1 MFNSIFIEILMP
13 ITTRTYYT
21 TSSTGVSTTTS
32 TSYVDKVALTF
43 TPEASS
49 NYAIFWSA
57 VISGSSITNFNNV
70 RLRKTT
76 GTAITLQEFSIDRD
90 ELLEENALIGTVIY
104 TSSASPITES
114 FAVQFNTSVGTDTIG
129 LSDTYITALKLSD
142 ASGDTYQTNLAVTSS
157 NVNTYSSAN
166 SITVGPGNWYIIG
179 SATVNVNT
187 ITAGSRGLTGIRIYN
202 VSTTSGSMEHD
213 SWYPEAVNNYT
224 AYYGIITASV
234 ASNTTFELQLK
245 DNSAGSSSLRERTLL
260 ALRRD
265 GFSNGTSNYSVKE
278 AETFSFLANVTQ
290 VNLTASFNVEPVEKV
305 KALVIGSWVTTP
317 TSELSSQAQ
326 SNFRQD
332 GVNLFT
338 YAGQI
343 LAEGQTL
350 YDLFQNG
357 YAGVITVSSGS
368 KFDIRQGG
376 NSALLSQS
384 IKNASILVLP
394 LEEQFPTRRIRY
406 VNTDSTPGGDGTTNN
421 TTGGTRAYAS
431 LSSSLVAEKTA
442 QSNLTT
448 NDEILEI
455 RCSGTTVADTASV
468 EILSWAT
475 SPRNYILIT
484 TGSSSQKAVSPWSTS
499 RYRLSVNSGRNI
511 TSYES
516 VTIDG
521 LQLENTSG
529 TATNVIQLFDANTN
543 EATVIKNCYI
553 KADNATAINVA
564 ISENS
569 SFYAINNL
577 ISGSSLSN
585 YGMFI
590 AGDIGALPNTKY
602 YIYNNTFVGFEFEH
616 IYLSLNEVGD
626 TASIKN
632 NLFYRGYSTGEWT
645 FRTVNTSGSQIYETN
660 ASSDARAP
668 ANTSNGGTLRNRTFT
683 FENES
688 AGNYG
693 LSAADVGAKDVGTDL
708 STDIYYAFN
717 TDFDLTVRP
726 IGGSWDVGA
735 FEAPPVTTTTT
746 TAPPP
751 PPGSFFTIV
760 QVTQGSLV
768 SIQQSSA
775 VGSFVF
781 TS

>member
-21 TSSTGVSTTTS
+21 TSSTGLSTTTS
-32 TSYVDKVALTF
+32 TSYIDKVALTF

-49 NYAIFWSA
+49 TYAIFWSG

-70 RLRKTT
+70 RLHKTT
-76 GTAITLQEFSIDRD
+76 GTAVTFQEFSIDRD

-104 TSSASPITES
+104 TSSASPTEES

-142 ASGDTYQTNLAVTSS
+142 ASSDTYQTDLTVTSS
-157 NVNTYSSAN
+157 NVNTYSSVN

-187 ITAGSRGLTGIRIYN
+187 TTAGSRGLTGIRIYN
-202 VSTTSGSMEHD
+202 ASTTSGSMEHD
-213 SWYPEAVNNYT
+213 SWYPESANNFT
-224 AYYGIITASV
+224 AYYGVITASV

-265 GFSNGTSNYSVKE
+265 AFSNGTSNYSVNE
-278 AETFSFLANVTQ
+278 TETFSFLANVTQ
-290 VNLTASFNVEPVEKV
+290 VSLTASLDAEKV

-317 TSELSSQAQ
+317 TNEASSQAQ

-394 LEEQFPTRRIRY
+394 LEESFPTRRVRY

-421 TTGGTRAYAS
+421 TTGANRAYAS
-431 LSSSLVAEKTA
+431 LSSSLVEEKIV
-442 QSNLTT
+442 QSNLITG
-448 NDEILEI
+448 DETLEI
-455 RCSGTTVADTASV
+455 RCSGTTVPDTASV
-468 EILSWAT
+468 EILGWTT

-484 TGSSSQKAVSPWSTS
+484 TGSSSQRAVSPWDTN
-499 RYRLSVNSGRNI
+499 RYRLSVNNDRTI

-521 LQLENTSG
+521 LQLENT
-529 TATNVIQLFDANTN
+529 ATDSAVIRLFDANSN
-543 EATVIKNCYI
+543 ETTIVKNCYL
-553 KADNATAINVA
+553 KADNATGINVA
-564 ISENS
+564 ISQNS
-569 SFYAINNL
+569 SFYGINNL
-577 ISGSSLSN
+577 ISGSNLSN

-590 AGDIGALPNTKY
+590 AGDVGVLPNTKY
-602 YIYNNTFVGFEFEH
+602 YIYNNTFVGFQFEH
-616 IYLSLNEVGD
+616 IYITLNEVGD

-632 NLFYRGYSTGEWT
+632 NLFYRGYSTAERT
-645 FRTVNTSGSQIYETN
+645 FRTTTTSGSQIYETN
-660 ASSDARAP
+660 ASSDGWAP

-683 FENES
+683 FENGS
-688 AGNYG
+688 LGDYH
-693 LSAADVGAKDVGTDL
+693 LSTSDVGAKNLGVDL
-708 STDIYYAFN
+708 SADVYYSFN
-717 TDFDLTVRP
+717 NDFDLITR
-726 IGGSWDVGA
+726 GSSWDIGA
-735 FEAPPVTTTTT
+735 FEVVATSLSAGGTLVNISTSGIGKLFRISQSQI
-746 TAPPP
+746 
-751 PPGSFFTIV
+751 GSYI
-760 QVTQGSLV
+760 QGN
-768 SIQQSSA
+768 Q
-775 VGSFVF
+775 
-781 TS
+781 

>member
-1 MFNSIFIEILMP
+1 MP

-21 TSSTGVSTTTS
+21 TSSTTLSTTTS

-49 NYAIFWSA
+49 TYAIFWSG

-76 GTAITLQEFSIDRD
+76 GAAITLQEFSIDRD

-104 TSSASPITES
+104 TSSASPTEES
-114 FAVQFNTSVGTDTIG
+114 FAVQYNTSVGTDTIG
-129 LSDTYITALKLSD
+129 LSDTYVTALKLSAA
-142 ASGDTYQTNLAVTSS
+142 ASDTYQTNLAVTSS
-157 NVNTYSSAN
+157 NTNTYTAAN

-179 SATVNVNT
+179 SAVVNVNT
-187 ITAGSRGLTGIRIYN
+187 TTAGSRGLTGIRIYN
-202 VSTTSGSMEHD
+202 ASTTSGSMEHD
-213 SWYPEAVNNYT
+213 SWYPEAVNNFT

-234 ASNTTFELQLK
+234 SSNTTFELQLK

-265 GFSNGTSNYSVKE
+265 AFDNANYAVKE

-290 VNLTASFNVEPVEKV
+290 VNLTASFNDQPVEKV

-317 TSELSSQAQ
+317 TSEVSSQAQ

-332 GVNLFT
+332 GANLFT

-376 NSALLSQS
+376 NSALLTQS

-394 LEEQFPTRRIRY
+394 LEEQFPTQRIRY

-431 LSSSLVAEKTA
+431 LSSSLVAEKIA

-455 RCSGTTVADTASV
+455 RCSGTTTPDTASV
-468 EILSWAT
+468 EILSWTT

-484 TGSSSQKAVSPWSTS
+484 TSSSTQKATSPWSTS

-660 ASSDARAP
+660 ASSDGRAP

-688 AGNYG
+688 LGNYH
-693 LSAADVGAKDVGTDL
+693 LSAYDEGAKAVGTNL
-708 STDIYYAFN
+708 SSDVYYSFT
-717 TDFDLTVRP
+717 TDFDLNTR
-726 IGGSWDVGA
+726 GSTWDVGA
-735 FEAPPVTTTTT
+735 FLAPGIPV
-746 TAPPP
+746 
-751 PPGSFFTIV
+751 PPGSFTFISQVGTSGSPVSIV
-760 QVTQGSLV
+760 Q
-768 SIQQSSA
+768 SST
-775 VGSFVF
+775 VGKFINLTNDV
-781 TS
+781 